1 MRREAVVVT
10 GRVWCVRGGRVVNE
24 WKAGPGLARRLRLG
38 EQALRRECLAAEE
51 VVEQQCGTG
60 ERERSV
66 GGWQRWSF
74 WRALRRADP
83 GKHRLSQNELAEMR
97 RSASNISGP
106 PGAQCG
112 RAADALVTGALR
124 PDASTTAAPLQSIN
138 QSDNQLRSLRRR
150 DMEQTPAAAP
160 RLASASPALSVSAVS
175 QASRQ
180 RDLVQPHAVDDS
192 PQPRGAGKNELP
204 RRPAGCGAACMSLL
218 FQLSCEPRH
227 EGRLNPRP
235 PKAATGDLLPARPP
249 RRRRRRY
256 ERAQQQAYASSIAC
270 RLRSKHQ
277 LSHRLPCSP
286 LFMLD
291 LRQRLYTGQLRA
303 GPATG
308 ATSGP
313 TGIPST
319 LQSHEGRKHARV
331 KSWAPRHGEAAAS
344 RASPRASVR
353 SRRAGRETTSVGGY
367 GHIAIKLK
375 HHVDD
380 PHPGPA
386 RNKPPPR
393 FNRRAR

>member
-1 MRREAVVVT
+1 MHVSPFSIIVRAQARGPSEPSAAKSGH
-10 GRVWCVRGGRVVNE
+10 GRSSSSPTAPPPPPQIRASTAAGVRQLN
-24 WKAGPGLARRLRLG
+24 
-38 EQALRRECLAAEE
+38 
-51 VVEQQCGTG
+51 
-60 ERERSV
+60 
-66 GGWQRWSF
+66 
-74 WRALRRADP
+74 
-83 GKHRLSQNELAEMR
+83 RLS
-97 RSASNISGP
+97 
-106 PGAQCG
+106 
-112 RAADALVTGALR
+112 
-124 PDASTTAAPLQSIN
+124 APLQ
-138 QSDNQLRSLRRR
+138 
-150 DMEQTPAAAP
+150 
-160 RLASASPALSVSAVS
+160 ASAESPPSLQPAVHAVRLPAPKANRQASSSAKCTGDGRTGIRSAVIMF
-175 QASRQ
+175 
-180 RDLVQPHAVDDS
+180 HAK
-192 PQPRGAGKNELP
+192 R
-204 RRPAGCGAACMSLL
+204 
-218 FQLSCEPRH
+218 
-227 EGRLNPRP
+227 
-235 PKAATGDLLPARPP
+235 
-249 RRRRRRY
+249 
-256 ERAQQQAYASSIAC
+256 
-270 RLRSKHQ
+270 
-277 LSHRLPCSP
+277 
-286 LFMLD
+286 D